1 MWLPLSLRRQIACFA
16 QGLDQRR
23 VTGRRLR
30 KLLDGSQ
37 LEGDARLVNY
47 FRWNTREDLKTLY
60 SSDFRVA
67 MEKAGAETPM
77 EDFLLQLPP
86 ELPPLGRMIALDQ
99 RFFLADHNL
108 TYTDKMSMACGVE
121 VRVPFLDLDMV
132 EFAQTISLELKQRG
146 AEGKWILKKAMEPYL
161 PRDIIYRQKTGFGAP
176 LRRWLRSELREMLGN
191 VLSEKSLTQR
201 GIFDPVAVRRLI
213 EANDAGRADASFT
226 LFSLMCM
233 ELWFR
238 RFIDLG
244 EQRSLAAH

>member
-1 MWLPLSLRRQIACFA
+1 M
-16 QGLDQRR
+16 
-23 VTGRRLR
+23 
-30 KLLDGSQ
+30 
-37 LEGDARLVNY
+37 VNY